1 MRSLTSLTSK
11 SVEDYLSTILRLE
24 SVFGAAKTGDIAREL
39 NVNYGTVTNM
49 LNKLERVG
57 LLKRQRYEG
66 VTLTKR
72 GKTIAEEA
80 IKRHRITERLLTDV
94 IGVSPEDAHRLA
106 HKIEHDVKEII
117 DQIDFILDYP
127 DKCPHGN
134 PIFRKVE
141 MEQHEL
147 RLKDTNEGQTYVINR
162 ISIENDDV
170 MSFLRSNDLWIGRAI
185 KVRLIKK
192 SSLQVETDDKI
203 VKVPTKFSELIFVK
217 EVTQNETT

>member
-11 SVEDYLSTILRLE
+11 SIEDYLSTILRLE
-24 SVFGAAKTGDIAREL
+24 SVFGVAKTGDIAHEL

-72 GKTIAEEA
+72 GKVIAEET

-94 IGVSPEDAHRLA
+94 IGVSPEDAHRFA

-117 DQIDFILDYP
+117 DQIDFVLGYP

-141 MEQHEL
+141 VVQHEL
-147 RLKDTNEGQTYVINR
+147 RLKDTNEGQTYIINR
-162 ISIENDDV
+162 ISIENDEV
-170 MSFLRSNDLWIGRAI
+170 ISFLKGNGLWIGRAI
-185 KVRLIKK
+185 KVKLIKK
-192 SSLQVETDDKI
+192 SSLQIEADNKI
-203 VKVPTKFSELIFVK
+203 VKVPPRFSELIFVK
-217 EVTQNETT
+217 KVT